1 LLKEHFCLEP
11 PRFLLPVESLATI
24 VFFLKF
30 PKKKLKERY
39 DQEIVDFLH
48 SPASV
53 SILNGG

>member
-1 LLKEHFCLEP
+1 LLKEHFCLESS
-11 PRFLLPVESLATI
+11 RFLLPVESLATI

-30 PKKKLKERY
+30 SKKKLEERY

-48 SPASV
+48 SPAAV